1 MLSDFPAL
9 SSAWLVA
16 IVFIATIIGLIRF
29 QRHPASVF
37 GCTMLFL
44 YSTRLVTTDQVINS
58 FSNKGLITLILL
70 MVCSIALEKTR
81 LLRVIA
87 TKVIKPSYAGT
98 LARLFGVTVTS
109 SAILNNT
116 AVVSTLLAPIK
127 NNPYH
132 AASKLLMPLSYA
144 AILGGTLTLIGTSTN
159 LIVNSLVIS
168 YDLPPLKFFDF
179 TLIGVSVVSLCGL
192 MLWLLTPLLP
202 VRKISQEESKEY
214 FIDATVSEG
223 SSLIGRS
230 VEENGLRHLE
240 SLFLVEIV
248 RSHRLIS
255 PVSPTEVIMPD
266 DQLVFSGDVHKV
278 LQLSQFDGLNLF
290 AHKNGILTSNLTE
303 VVIRPESTLIGT
315 SLKHAGFRAL
325 FDAAVVAIR
334 RDGEKVSGK
343 LGDVQ
348 LQPGDFLV
356 LAVGEDFRNRNNVS
370 KNFVII
376 SGVEPDTHL
385 KGAYE
390 WLAIGGFFTAVLL
403 AALGVVS
410 LFNAMFVLLSILL
423 LTKCLTANEVMRRL
437 PVDIWLIISSAL
449 LLSKALESSGA
460 LTALDHIVE
469 QHLQD
474 SNPIWALAAVYILTW
489 LLTELVTNNA
499 AAALMFPIGLGI
511 ATSLGVDYMPF
522 ILIVAFGASA
532 SFISP
537 YGYQTNLMVYNAG
550 NYRLIDFVR
559 IGAPISVCYGLAAII
574 SISLIYGII

>member
-1 MLSDFPAL
+1 MLSDFPTL
-9 SSAWLVA
+9 SSASLVTIA
-16 IVFIATIIGLIRF
+16 FIATIIGLIRF
-29 QRHPASVF
+29 QHIPASVF

-44 YSTRLVTTDQVINS
+44 YSTRLVTTDQVIDS
-58 FSNKGLITLILL
+58 FANKGLITLILL

-87 TKVIKPSYAGT
+87 TKVIKPSFSGT

-132 AASKLLMPLSYA
+132 AASKLLIPLSYA

-179 TLIGVSVVSLCGL
+179 TLIGVSVVSLCGM
-192 MLWLLTPLLP
+192 MLWLLTPHLP
-202 VRKISQEESKEY
+202 MRKISQEESKEY

-248 RSHRLIS
+248 RVHRLIS

-278 LQLSQFDGLNLF
+278 MQLSQFDGLNLF

-390 WLAIGGFFTAVLL
+390 WLAIGGFFTSVLL

-410 LFNAMFVLLSILL
+410 LFNAMFVLLGILL

-469 QHLQD
+469 QYLQD
-474 SNPIWALAAVYILTW
+474 LNPIWALATVYILTW

-499 AAALMFPIGLGI
+499 AAALMVPIGLGI

-559 IGAPISVCYGLAAII
+559 IGVPISICYGLAAII
-574 SISLIYGII
+574 STSFIYGII

>member
-1 MLSDFPAL
+1 MFSDITVL

-16 IVFIATIIGLIRF
+16 FVFIATIIGLIRF

-37 GCTMLFL
+37 GCAMLFL
-44 YSTRLVTTDQVINS
+44 YSTQTVTTGQVIDS
-58 FSNKGLITLILL
+58 FANKGLITLILL

-87 TKVIKPSYAGT
+87 TKVIKPSYTGT
-98 LARLFGVTVTS
+98 LTRLFGVTVCS

-132 AASKLLMPLSYA
+132 AASKLLIPLSYS

-159 LIVNSLVIS
+159 LIVNSLVTS
-168 YDLPPLKFFDF
+168 YGLPPLQFFDF
-179 TLIGVSVVSLCGL
+179 TLIGLCVATACGL
-192 MLWLLTPLLP
+192 ILWLLTPLLP
-202 VRKISQEESKEY
+202 VRKVSQEESKEY
-214 FIDATVSEG
+214 FIDATVSEN
-223 SSLIGRS
+223 SSLAGRS

-248 RSHRLIS
+248 RANRLIS
-255 PVSPTEVIMPD
+255 PVSPAEVILPN
-266 DQLVFSGDVHKV
+266 DQLIFSGDVHKV
-278 LQLSQFDGLNLF
+278 MQLSQFDGLNLF
-290 AHKNGILTSNLTE
+290 AHRNGILTSNLTE

-315 SLKHAGFRAL
+315 SLKYAGFRAL

-343 LGDVQ
+343 LGDIE

-356 LAVGEDFRNRNNVS
+356 LAVGDDFKNRNNVS

-376 SGVEPDTHL
+376 SGVQPDTHL
-385 KGAYE
+385 KGMYE
-390 WLAIGGFFTAVLL
+390 WLAIGGFFTAILL
-403 AALGVVS
+403 AALNIVS
-410 LFNAMFVLLSILL
+410 LFHAMFVLLGILI
-423 LTKCLTANEVMRRL
+423 LTKCLTANEIMRRL

-460 LTALDHIVE
+460 LVVLDHIVE
-469 QHLQD
+469 RNLQNL
-474 SNPIWALAAVYILTW
+474 NPIWALSVVYVITW

-499 AAALMFPIGLGI
+499 AAALMVPIGLGI

-522 ILIVAFGASA
+522 IMIVAFGASA

-550 NYRLIDFVR
+550 NYRLLDFVR
-559 IGAPISVCYGLAAII
+559 VGTPISICYGIVAIT
-574 SISLIYGII
+574 SIGMIYGII